1 MHINSK
7 YFFLIIYLISFI
19 LFSGNPIPRVEYT
32 KEETE
37 TWGVVFRNLHKLY
50 PTHACN
56 EYLASWPLLREKC
69 GFREDNIPQLED
81 ISRFLQ
87 ERTGFTLRPVAGYL
101 SPRNFLYGLA
111 FRVFHC
117 TQYIRHSSNPSYTPE
132 PYDYRLYSM
141 RKKKLY

>member
-1 MHINSK
+1 
-7 YFFLIIYLISFI
+7 
-19 LFSGNPIPRVEYT
+19 
-32 KEETE
+32 
-37 TWGVVFRNLHKLY
+37 VVFRNLNKLY

-56 EYLASWPLLREKC
+56 EYLANWPLLREKC

-81 ISRFLQ
+81 ISHFLR

-101 SPRNFLYGLA
+101 SPRDFLYGLA

-132 PYDYRLYSM
+132 PYVF
-141 RKKKLY
+141 